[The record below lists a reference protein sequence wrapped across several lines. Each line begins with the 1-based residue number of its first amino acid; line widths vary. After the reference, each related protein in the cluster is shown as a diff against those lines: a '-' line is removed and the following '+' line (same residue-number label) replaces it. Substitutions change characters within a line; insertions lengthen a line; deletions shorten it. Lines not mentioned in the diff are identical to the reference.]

1 MMSIRLRDLVTVEI
15 SVRPMVDLGGGRR
28 YVAFDGG
35 TFAGRDGLSGEV
47 VEGGVDWQVVRPDGV
62 IEIDAHYALR
72 TGAGEAIEVVSTG
85 LRKAT
90 DAVAARIAR
99 GETVTA
105 EEYYFRTH
113 VRFSTSATQL
123 AWLNDLIAISTGQ
136 RQRDIVRIHVHE
148 VL

>member
-15 SVRPMVDLGGGRR
+15 SVRPTVDLGGGRW

-35 TFAGRDGLSGEV
+35 TFAGRDGVSGEV
-47 VEGGVDWQVVRPDGV
+47 VEGGVDWQVVRAEGV

-72 TGAGEAIEVVSTG
+72 TEAGEAIEVVSTG

-105 EEYYFRTH
+105 EESSFRTP

-123 AWLNDLIAISTGQ
+123 AWLNDLIAISTGE

>member
-1 MMSIRLRDLVTVEI
+1 MSIQLRELVTVEV
-15 SVRPMVDLGGGRR
+15 SVRPVVDLGGGRR
-28 YVAFDGG
+28 YVAFAGG
-35 TFAGRDGLSGEV
+35 TFAGREGLSGQV
-47 VEGGVDWQVVRPDGV
+47 AEGGVDWQVVRPDGV

-72 TGAGEAIEVVSTG
+72 TEAGDAIEVLSTG

-99 GETVTA
+99 GDPVAA

-113 VRFSTSATQL
+113 VRFSTSSPGL
-123 AWLNDLIAISTGQ
+123 AWLNDLIAISTGE
-136 RQRDIVRIHVHE
+136 RQRDVVRIRVHE